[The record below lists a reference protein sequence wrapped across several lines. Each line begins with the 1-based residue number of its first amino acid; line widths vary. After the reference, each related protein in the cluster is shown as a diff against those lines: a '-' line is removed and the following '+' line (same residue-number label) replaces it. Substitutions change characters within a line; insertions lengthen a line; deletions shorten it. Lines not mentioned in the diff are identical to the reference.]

1 MLSTSSSNNNDND
14 SNIVD
19 LLYHL
24 CKENKIEQVR
34 SILPCIGNINI
45 INKTQNSTTGNPED
59 QIICQQI
66 ETIEAYFKEAIEKQ
80 DYLTYFIKAYTLT
93 N

>member
-34 SILPCIGNINI
+34 NILPCIGNINI
-45 INKTQNSTTGNPED
+45 INKIQNSTTGNPED
-59 QIICQQI
+59 QIIRQQI
-66 ETIEAYFKEAIEKQ
+66 ETIEAYFKEAIEKL